1 MFWDINWNLLISG
14 FSAVCVIIW
23 AALMHVFVDGKFY
36 KEENEASYSGNNN
49 SILPDDTDLANSSGG
64 SLDDV
69 PQTSVDKCWKG
80 YSNYPY
86 LWIITGPMTM
96 VIFVSINV
104 ILIISFASFFENQN
118 DSLHGQWNSTVC
130 GKIEFLLFSIQT
142 FKGTINKYYL
152 RFQLNFLFLVNVVRI
167 LVTKLRANST
177 PETDQI
183 R

>member
-1 MFWDINWNLLISG
+1 MISG

-23 AALMHVFVDGKFY
+23 AALMHVFVDGKIY
-36 KEENEASYSGNNN
+36 KEENEASYSANNN
-49 SILPDDTDLANSSGG
+49 SILPDDTGLANSSGG

-69 PQTSVDKCWKG
+69 QQTSVDKCWKG

-104 ILIISFASFFENQN
+104 TLIISFATFFK
-118 DSLHGQWNSTVC
+118 S
-130 GKIEFLLFSIQT
+130 SIQT
-142 FKGTINKYYL
+142 FKGTINTIYV
-152 RFQLNFLFLVNVVRI
+152 FQLNFVFLVNVVRI